1 MSADHL
7 SVKCLPFQRRRSQHI
22 VGFWLPGR
30 ENSRKLSEFKWN
42 PEAGLRFIVPLS
54 DPGLPPVTRGEGI
67 SSGTNSQVQ
76 LVGLSTPQ

>member
-1 MSADHL
+1 MSTIPEKEVSAH
-7 SVKCLPFQRRRSQHI
+7 C
-22 VGFWLPGR
+22 WLLASRKISLRR

-76 LVGLSTPQ
+76 LVVLSTPQ